1 MNDFSSN
8 DPTLQKGVIEM
19 VTVANEYC
27 LFIEKSDGFENTDLL
42 DFIQKISPLLYLKGS
57 LLPSIEESDET
68 ISGCFVNEE
77 QWEGIFK
84 TLRKK
89 FGDNDLYF
97 TTNENQELV
106 EASLSENLADIYQD
120 LKDFIL
126 FFNENTFIARRNAIS
141 QLKRLFDSRWGSSL
155 LNALL
160 VVHGLL
166 VSRKNESEDNLWNF

>member
-1 MNDFSSN
+1 MEDFPSS
-8 DPTLQKGVIEM
+8 DPTLQKGIIEM

-27 LFIEKSDGFENTDLL
+27 LFIEKSDGFERNDLL
-42 DFIQKISPLLYLKGS
+42 DFVQKISPLLYLKGS

-89 FGDNDLYF
+89 FGDNDLYV

>member
-1 MNDFSSN
+1 MKDYSSN
-8 DPTLQKGVIEM
+8 DPTLHKGVIEM
-19 VTVANEYC
+19 VTVANEFC
-27 LFIEKSDGFENTDLL
+27 LFIEQSEGFEKDDLF

-57 LLPSIEESDET
+57 LLPLIDQSDET
-68 ISGCFVNEE
+68 VSGCFVNEE

-84 TLRKK
+84 TLRNK
-89 FGDNDLYF
+89 FGDDDLYI
-97 TTNENQELV
+97 TTNENQELE
-106 EASLSENLADIYQD
+106 EASLSENLADVYQD

-126 FFNENTFIARRNAIS
+126 FFNENTFIARRNAIT

-166 VSRKNESEDNLWNF
+166 GSRNNESDDNLWNL